1 MADFSVIAQSPQIR
15 ALVQENILERAFHDA
30 LFPRLMFR
38 GDASPQL
45 WPGNVGDTM
54 VFTGVGLIRPNLAP
68 LVPGV
73 DPVVSAFPAEQWS
86 AVARQYAGSIDTH
99 MPTSINAIAD
109 LFLRNTHQLG
119 LQAGQTLNRLP
130 RDAMYAAALSGQTVV
145 DGAVVASTTVRVAR
159 LNGLTRARRP
169 DLANGSPVKFDF
181 VSANNPLQVSIVGVV
196 GVQSIVAFAA
206 DVAGDEIGPGTITL
220 AVAVS
225 AADRA
230 AVSTID
236 SSFIVRVGG
245 GARVDDITSA
255 NTLQLRDLRSAM
267 ARMRQN
273 NIPEHADGRMHCH
286 LDPTQEAQIYNDP
299 EWQRLNTSLPDY
311 FIYKDF
317 AIGQTLGMAMFRN
330 SECPLSETVAGAPTS
345 FVTPASSF
353 SQADPFAGELFNP
366 TGVAIHRALVSGQG
380 GVMEYY
386 QDMNQ
391 LLTEAGITGRVGE
404 PSINNNGIE
413 VYTDRIQLIL
423 RAPLN
428 RLQDQVSTSWKFI
441 GDWPTR
447 TDATSGSVARYKRFT
462 AIESGA

>member
-1 MADFSVIAQSPQIR
+1 MADFSTILQSPQVR

-38 GDASPQL
+38 GDATPQL

-73 DPVVSAFPAEQWS
+73 DPVVSQFPAEQWT
-86 AVARQYAGSIDTH
+86 ATARQYAGTIDTH
-99 MPTSINAIAD
+99 MPTSIQAIAD

-130 RDAMYAAALSGQTVV
+130 RNAMYAAALSGQSVM
-145 DGAVVASTTVRVAR
+145 DGAAGPLATLRVAR
-159 LNGLTRARRP
+159 LNGFTRARRP
-169 DLANGSPVKFDF
+169 DLVAGSPVKFDF
-181 VSANNPLQVSIVGVV
+181 VSANNPLQVTVAGVV
-196 GVQSIVAFAA
+196 GVQSIIAFAA
-206 DVAGDEIGPGTITL
+206 DTAGDETGPGTVTFSAPIT
-220 AVAVS
+220 V
-225 AADRA
+225 ADRA
-230 AVSTID
+230 AIKAVD
-236 SSFIVRVGG
+236 ASFIVRVGG

-255 NTLQLRDLRSAM
+255 STLQMRDLRSAM
-267 ARMRQN
+267 ASMRQN

-286 LDPTQEAQIYNDP
+286 LDPVQEAQIYNDP

-330 SECPLSETVAGAPTS
+330 SECPLPETVAGSPTS
-345 FVTPASSF
+345 FVTPSLSF
-353 SQADPFAGELFNP
+353 SLADPFAGEMINP
-366 TGVAIHRALVSGQG
+366 TGVTIHRALVSGQG
-380 GVMEYY
+380 GVMEYH

-404 PSINNNGIE
+404 PQINNNGIE

-428 RLQDQVSTSWKFI
+428 RLQDQVASSWKFI
-441 GDWPTR
+441 GDWPVR
-447 TDATSGSVARYKRFT
+447 TDVTSGNLARYKRFT
-462 AIESGA
+462 TIESGS